1 MAMGKL
7 QIVLSRFLQNDD
19 KGHLMKIAI
28 ISLYSRLGDKT
39 GDMVQA
45 DKTASAICD
54 LGHDAFRVYLQQNAG
69 AVYDSDGVLLG
80 RWEDALGDCDIVH
93 AIPPIPFKFIKPL
106 PRLKA
111 KLVCSTVFWR
121 SYTYTKVIEKVEGK
135 LTGTTIK
142 DYARTFLAWIGIPTY
157 KVYQGYDLL
166 LPNSED
172 EIRVLKRYCKISR
185 ETKIVAVPNAIDPMP
200 NDIDRYV
207 RPDCVPKEDYVL
219 VPGVF
224 ASRKNQLM
232 FIRAMKDFPHPI
244 VFIGDGPYLEK
255 CRSEAGPTMSFLGY
269 IAHGTK
275 EFYSIL
281 KYARVVCLPSNCE
294 TPGIAG
300 LEAAAV
306 GARPVVP
313 YEGGTC
319 QYYGWNA
326 EYLGP
331 LSATSMRRAV
341 NNAWGRGRISA
352 DERELFVRMTW
363 SECAKMTAKAYSEL
377 M

>member
-1 MAMGKL
+1 MAMEKPRSA
-7 QIVLSRFLQNDD
+7 LSRFLKHDD

-28 ISLYSRLGDKT
+28 ISLYSRWGDKT

-45 DKTASAICD
+45 DKTAAALCD
-54 LGHDAFRVYLQQNAG
+54 LGHDAFRVYLKQNVG
-69 AVYDSDGVLLG
+69 EVYDSKGTLLG
-80 RWEDALGDCDIVH
+80 CWKDALRDCDIVH
-93 AIPPIPFKFIKPL
+93 AIPPIPFKFINPL

-135 LTGTTIK
+135 LTGAIIK
-142 DYARTFLAWIGIPTY
+142 DYVRTFLAWMGIPTY
-157 KVYQGYDLL
+157 TVYQGYDLL

-172 EIRVLKRYCKISR
+172 EIRVLKRYCKVDR
-185 ETKIVAVPNAIDPMP
+185 ETKIIAVPNAIDPIP
-200 NDIDRYV
+200 NDIETYS

-224 ASRKNQLM
+224 AARKNQLM

-244 VFIGDGPYLEK
+244 VFMGDGPYLEK
-255 CRSEAGPTMSFLGY
+255 CQSEASPKMSFLGY
-269 IAHGTK
+269 VAHGSK
-275 EFYSIL
+275 EFYSIV

-300 LEAAAV
+300 LEAAAL

-319 QYYGWNA
+319 QYYGWSA
-326 EYLGP
+326 EYLNP
-331 LSATSMRRAV
+331 LSGTSMQSAI
-341 NNAWGRGRISA
+341 NKAWGRGRLDIVS
-352 DERELFVRMTW
+352 RKVFVEMAWR
-363 SECAKMTAKAYSEL
+363 ECARKTEKAYRER
-377 M
+377 